1 MRRGPD
7 RARPAVALAATLCGG
22 CMSLSGLDG
31 SSSYGCKAPAGVAC
45 QSVSGTYANA
55 LASNLPAQRA
65 RAGAPGPAAAGPAAA
80 GPPATAPG
88 TPGSGPGTLRSPP
101 RILRLWFKPWED
113 ADHDLYDQGYVYV
126 QVDGGRWLVDHAQ
139 RLIRDAYAP
148 VRPPVA
154 VRTPAAAPAAP
165 AGDAQRPGGGLP
177 ALPGLPRAPSRTPPN
192 E

>member
-7 RARPAVALAATLCGG
+7 RTRPAVVLAAALCGG

-65 RAGAPGPAAAGPAAA
+65 RAGAPGPAI
-80 GPPATAPG
+80 APG

-113 ADHDLYDQGYVYV
+113 ADHDLFDQGYVYV

-154 VRTPAAAPAAP
+154 VRTPAAAPAAATPP

-177 ALPGLPRAPSRTPPN
+177 ALPGLPRPPSRTPPN